1 MCILFSFSYYFLPI
15 IILCRG
21 FTEQIGIRAS
31 VIRPGMLT
39 KFEVEKFDGRNN
51 FSLWHI
57 KMRALLVQQ
66 RLSKVLKGIEAL
78 LTTMSDE
85 ENDELMEKT
94 HSAILLR
101 LGNEVLREITNEDI
115 VAKLWLKLESLHMT
129 KSLTNRLYL
138 KKWLYTLQMKGGT
151 FIKDY
156 LDEFNKI
163 VMDLRNIDVRID
175 DEDQTIILMC
185 SLLNSYELFS

>member
-1 MCILFSFSYYFLPI
+1 
-15 IILCRG
+15 
-21 FTEQIGIRAS
+21 
-31 VIRPGMLT
+31 
-39 KFEVEKFDGRNN
+39 
-51 FSLWHI
+51 
-57 KMRALLVQQ
+57 
-66 RLSKVLKGIEAL
+66 
-78 LTTMSDE
+78 MSDE

-151 FIKDY
+151 FIKDH

-163 VMDLRNIDVRID
+163 IMDLRNIDVRID

-185 SLLNSYELFS
+185 SPLNSYEHFS

>member
-1 MCILFSFSYYFLPI
+1 
-15 IILCRG
+15 
-21 FTEQIGIRAS
+21 
-31 VIRPGMLT
+31 
-39 KFEVEKFDGRNN
+39 
-51 FSLWHI
+51 
-57 KMRALLVQQ
+57 MRALLVQQ

-101 LGNEVLREITNEDI
+101 LGNEVLREITNDDI

-185 SLLNSYELFS
+185 SLLNSYEHFS

>member
-1 MCILFSFSYYFLPI
+1 
-15 IILCRG
+15 
-21 FTEQIGIRAS
+21 
-31 VIRPGMLT
+31 
-39 KFEVEKFDGRNN
+39 
-51 FSLWHI
+51 
-57 KMRALLVQQ
+57 MRALLVQQ

-163 VMDLRNIDVRID
+163 IMDLRNIDVRID

-185 SLLNSYELFS
+185 SLLNSYEHFS

>member
-1 MCILFSFSYYFLPI
+1 
-15 IILCRG
+15 
-21 FTEQIGIRAS
+21 
-31 VIRPGMLT
+31 MLT

-101 LGNEVLREITNEDI
+101 LGNEVLREITNDDI

-138 KKWLYTLQMKGGT
+138 RS
-151 FIKDY
+151 DY
-156 LDEFNKI
+156 
-163 VMDLRNIDVRID
+163 
-175 DEDQTIILMC
+175 IL
-185 SLLNSYELFS
+185 SK